1 MKKIIL
7 GVAVGACAAMLA
19 MPASAQWYIG
29 AGVGQASGSNSGN
42 SFQAGWGG
50 VVTVSGDD
58 NKTSWKLFG
67 GYQFTPIWGV
77 EAQYTDLGSR
87 NFSATDSASAVTQSG
102 SFNAYEYSIAGTG
115 KYWFSGTPSGWF
127 VHGKLGITSI
137 NSDNVNFCFAGGCL
151 ASGGGNK
158 TNAVFGIG
166 LGHQFNKNWSVKGGY
181 ENFGKTDSGPN
192 GNDATIHNVGI
203 NAVYSF

>member
-1 MKKIIL
+1 MKKTIL
-7 GVAVGACAAMLA
+7 GMAVGACAAMLA

-29 AGVGQASGSNSGN
+29 AGVGQASADNSSGSTWI
-42 SFQAGWGG
+42 AGTN
-50 VVTVSGDD
+50 VSISGDD
-58 NKTSWKLFG
+58 NKTSWKILG
-67 GYQFTPIWGV
+67 GYQFTPIWGI

-87 NFSATDSASAVTQSG
+87 NFSATALGVTQSG

-127 VHGKLGITSI
+127 LHGKLGVSSI
-137 NSDNVNFCFAGGCL
+137 NADNVNFCFAAGCL

-166 LGHQFNKNWSVKGGY
+166 VGHQFNKNWSVKGGY
-181 ENFGKTDSGPN
+181 ENFGKTNSGPN
-192 GNDATIHNVGI
+192 GNDATIDNWGFNVM
-203 NAVYSF
+203 YHF